1 MGLHQIIYTSCMR
14 GIQGVNDGQQVYSY
28 DAGFQDAGSDG
39 VKSLF
44 SYQLPALPPGVV
56 MTEELAPAMPRSFT
70 YRKLPGGGCA
80 LALSTYLGRDYM
92 GSDGR
97 FGNHLSHVVT
107 ADHPAELGGYPC
119 EFFGSPMLRD
129 HMEYGEVNNP
139 ERPDFLPEPVAE
151 KGGVVDLDGVTE
163 FLAEGERMDLFQD
176 MLWAALSFDTA
187 RRRLVIC
194 DEPENII
201 RWIAAIEYVLPLEAA
216 MDINF
221 TTYDFDPALSSSRI
235 CGVRP
240 EGTKY
245 RPDARSQHF
254 VFDFFDGT
262 FARFDDKDQE
272 FCQFV
277 DTALSFSYESLQ
289 DFHRFLEEG
298 YTYRG
303 ADLRL
308 CAAYRLYSLL
318 SDGLAGMDAA
328 GLSEA
333 LAFGQE
339 FALPGER
346 ARIADSLLEQ
356 SQQLLGAEEA
366 VFLCG
371 VGFLADQLDSLA
383 EDRREQIRALAV
395 DRVLDGFVQSPGEE
409 AFGRLYGQVEA
420 LCGRAGF
427 SLSGAL
433 MAPAGRDK
441 LLAAMERDPE
451 LWKIGF
457 IVGLAA
463 AYAKERRLPVS
474 QLMPEAPLGQTLC
487 GLVRT
492 VYGAGGQ
499 NGFYLV
505 TRILEAFDWDG
516 DYLANMALNL
526 EGVLLDL
533 PGGGDEAQRLWR
545 HFTGLLEQSG
555 QGEGACR
562 VLADCGRFD
571 QVYALCAQ
579 AMTRAS
585 GVEGARRVYK
595 DYGELFRSDPQGSRE
610 YGPRL
615 AQAYYRRLSAFG
627 GESAL
632 AAKADLLCGL
642 LPRRQEFSFLPAL
655 TEEVAEGLPLEKPSP
670 QQERWIKEI
679 YGAYSRDKRVS
690 AMPERLRLLCVGM
703 VAEQCHSPAELE
715 QSLGSMEEQGLTV
728 RASGSRP
735 EEYDAYAQWVLG
747 AAAPLCRTRPRMAAL
762 ARVLCFTGGAGAALY
777 REWTRL
783 WVKESKGDKDC
794 RLLVDLLSVLFQY
807 AGSDALVRQ
816 EVGKV
821 LGRLNKQRSAEL
833 DAAMVRAFRANPEA
847 LALWDEL
854 RAAAAA
860 GPGSLREGLSS
871 GLNNLT
877 SLFKRRQ

>member
-1 MGLHQIIYTSCMR
+1 
-14 GIQGVNDGQQVYSY
+14 
-28 DAGFQDAGSDG
+28 
-39 VKSLF
+39 
-44 SYQLPALPPGVV
+44 
-56 MTEELAPAMPRSFT
+56 
-70 YRKLPGGGCA
+70 
-80 LALSTYLGRDYM
+80 
-92 GSDGR
+92 
-97 FGNHLSHVVT
+97 
-107 ADHPAELGGYPC
+107 
-119 EFFGSPMLRD
+119 
-129 HMEYGEVNNP
+129 
-139 ERPDFLPEPVAE
+139 
-151 KGGVVDLDGVTE
+151 
-163 FLAEGERMDLFQD
+163 MDLFQD

-221 TTYDFDPALSSSRI
+221 TTYDFDPSLSSSRI

-262 FARFDDKDQE
+262 FARFDKDEE

-308 CAAYRLYSLL
+308 CAAYRLYTLL
-318 SDGLAGMDAA
+318 SDGLTGMDPA

-356 SQQLLGAEEA
+356 SQQLLEAEEEI
-366 VFLCG
+366 FLCAAG
-371 VGFLADQLDSLA
+371 YLADQLGSL
-383 EDRREQIRALAV
+383 EEGRRERIRALAV
-395 DRVLDGFVQSPGEE
+395 DRVLKGFAQSPGEE

-427 SLSGAL
+427 ALSGAL

-441 LLAAMERDPE
+441 LLAAMGRDPE
-451 LWKIGF
+451 VWKIGF
-457 IVGLAA
+457 VVGLAA
-463 AYAKERRLPVS
+463 ACAKEQRLPVS
-474 QLMPEAPLGQTLC
+474 QLAPEAPLGQTLC

-492 VYGAGGQ
+492 VYTGGGQ

-505 TRILEAFDWDG
+505 TRILEEFGGDG
-516 DYLANMALNL
+516 RCLANMALNL

-533 PGGGDEAQRLWR
+533 PGGEDEADRLWR
-545 HFTGLLEQSG
+545 HLTGRLEQADE
-555 QGEGACR
+555 QELLDVCR
-562 VLADCGRFD
+562 ELAQYGRFD
-571 QVYALCAQ
+571 QVCTLCVR
-579 AMTRAS
+579 AMARAS
-585 GVEGARRVYK
+585 GVEEARRVYR
-595 DYGELFRSDPQGSRE
+595 DFEELFRAGPQGSRE

-670 QQERWIKEI
+670 QRERWIKEL
-679 YGAYSRDKRVS
+679 YGAYSRDKRVR

-728 RASGSRP
+728 RASGGRP

-747 AAAPLCRTRPRMAAL
+747 AAAPLCRTRRQMAAL
-762 ARVLCFTGGAGAALY
+762 AQVLCFTGGAGAALY
-777 REWTRL
+777 REWARAC
-783 WVKESKGDKDC
+783 VKESKGDKDC
-794 RLLVDLLSVLFQY
+794 RLLVDFLSVLFQY
-807 AGSDALVRQ
+807 AGSDGLVRQ

-833 DAAMVRAFRANPEA
+833 DAAMERAFRGNPEA
-847 LALWDEL
+847 LALWDGL